1 MTLRP
6 AFLLALLLVPAVLP
20 AQPASKLDGPRRSP
34 SPLLSAAPAPGSLL
48 PGGPRDWKLTWRE
61 EFNGSEADL
70 DRRWVSQNSSSTHIL
85 SGRWREN
92 ASVSDGTLKL
102 HNRKEKRG
110 TNDWTSGN
118 IWTRDTFQYGYFE
131 ARYRYAAAPATNNSF
146 WLMPVGK
153 TPITKGAY
161 FEIDINEGHYP
172 NEVNT
177 NIHNHSVPKNTPGK
191 RSPRAFS
198 FGTRPDVTIQLENP
212 VPARRIRLSSTHP
225 GRTHLGEFRIYGAN
239 PAGFPDPFSK
249 TADSDKPG
257 LVNFA
262 RDPATAISVSGHY
275 KPAQDTTRALV
286 DGQTATRWISQEHG
300 EKSVEFTFPESR
312 VIGCIQFLN
321 GWEDNG
327 GWNNLLQ
334 NYRVEYH
341 DGTKWIQL
349 ARFDIADGEFDFARD
364 YQTYGLEWTP
374 EELIFYFNGKEL
386 RREKNLFCHS
396 PAPVWLSLAII
407 PWGGPITDALDGTRM
422 EVDYVRIYERRKAP

>member
-1 MTLRP
+1 MSSASPFTPSL
-6 AFLLALLLVPAVLP
+6 FGCLLCLTA
-20 AQPASKLDGPRRSP
+20 
-34 SPLLSAAPAPGSLL
+34 PLFADPVPAPGELL
-48 PGGPRDWKLTWRE
+48 PGGAAAWKLVWNE
-61 EFNGSEADL
+61 EFEGTEADL
-70 DRRWVSQNSSSTHIL
+70 DRRWVSQNSASTHIL

-102 HNRKEKRG
+102 LNKKESRG
-110 TNDWTSGN
+110 GNDWTSGN
-118 IWTRDTFQYGYFE
+118 VWTRDKFQYGYFE

-153 TPITKGAY
+153 EPIPRGAY

-212 VPARRIRLSSTHP
+212 VATRRIRFSSTHP
-225 GRTHLGEFRIYGAN
+225 GRAHLGEFRVYNAN
-239 PAGFPDPFSK
+239 PAGYPDPFSA
-249 TADSDKPG
+249 TADLDKPG

-262 RDPATAISVSGHY
+262 RDPATTITSSGSY
-275 KPAQDTTRALV
+275 RPEDAAPGPLV
-286 DGQTATRWISQEHG
+286 DGLPGTRWITQEDG
-300 EKSVEFTFPESR
+300 EKWLEFTFAEDR
-312 VIGCIQFLN
+312 TVGCIQFLD
-321 GWEDNG
+321 GWADNG

-341 DGTKWIQL
+341 DGAKWVQL
-349 ARFDIADGEFDFARD
+349 ARFDIADGDYDFARD
-364 YQTYGLEWTP
+364 YQIYGLEWT
-374 EELIFYFNGKEL
+374 ETELVFYFNGREL
-386 RREKNLFCHS
+386 RREKNEFCHS

-407 PWGGPITDALDGTRM
+407 PWGGPITDAIDGTKM
-422 EVDYVRIYERRKAP
+422 EVDYVRIYERR